1 MLDKPDWFIYMLV
14 GFIPR
19 VDRCLWYLMFLGFF
33 LQYLHTGLVSN
44 IIIFALQ
51 MKMRKHNIWVSNGFA
66 GIISYQI

>member
-1 MLDKPDWFIYMLV
+1 MLDKHDWFYVSWVHSSCWKVSVIFDV
-14 GFIPR
+14 FW
-19 VDRCLWYLMFLGFF
+19 VF
-33 LQYLHTGLVSN
+33 LQYLHTGLVFN

>member
-1 MLDKPDWFIYMLV
+1 MLDRPDWFIFVLV
-14 GFIPR
+14 VFIPR

-33 LQYLHTGLVSN
+33 LQYLHTGLVFN

-66 GIISYQI
+66 GIIS

>member
-1 MLDKPDWFIYMLV
+1 MLHKHDWFIYMLV

-19 VDRCLWYLMFLGFF
+19 VDRCLWYLMFFGFF

-66 GIISYQI
+66 GVISYQI

>member
-1 MLDKPDWFIYMLV
+1 MLDKHDWFIYMLV

-19 VDRCLWYLMFLGFF
+19 VDRCLWYLMFLGVF

>member
-14 GFIPR
+14 VFIPR
-19 VDRCLWYLMFLGFF
+19 VDRCLWYLMFCFF
-33 LQYLHTGLVSN
+33 LQYLHTGLVFN
-44 IIIFALQ
+44 ITIFALQ

>member
-33 LQYLHTGLVSN
+33 LQYLHTGLVFN

>member
-1 MLDKPDWFIYMLV
+1 MLDKPDWFIFVLV
-14 GFIPR
+14 VFIPR
-19 VDRCLWYLMFLGFF
+19 VDRCLWYLMFFF